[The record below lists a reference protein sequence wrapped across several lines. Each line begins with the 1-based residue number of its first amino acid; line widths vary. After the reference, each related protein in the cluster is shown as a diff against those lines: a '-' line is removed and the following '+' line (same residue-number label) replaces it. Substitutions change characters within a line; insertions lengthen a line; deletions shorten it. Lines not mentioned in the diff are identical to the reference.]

1 MSISSAL
8 TALNQDI
15 QNARTAI
22 VNKGGTVTSGGGSSQ
37 LATDIATISGGG
49 KYKLLDRVKDDSNNE
64 IGTVSG
70 FFTDSN
76 KIEYAVVCLDAQYR
90 LASAKYSTTQTAVT
104 NMPLYDSLVTANMWE
119 SKVTATTNTSLI
131 LASVSSPACTHCRSK
146 SFLIDGIRYYGQLP
160 NMKELSDIISNYNAI
175 EQLDASASSY
185 SSTNFS
191 TVRGCWSTNQ
201 YSSAN
206 AFRNTG
212 VGAVSSASKTTNLFV
227 CPVLEIPNGE

>member
-1 MSISSAL
+1 MVKVQTNSQGKVYTSNGKALLSS
-8 TALNQDI
+8 
-15 QNARTAI
+15 
-22 VNKGGTVTSGGGSSQ
+22 SS
-37 LATDIATISGGG
+37 SG
-49 KYKLLDRVKDDSNNE
+49 KYQLLERIKDDNNVE

-70 FFTDSN
+70 FFIDTN
-76 KIEYAVVCLDAQYR
+76 NVEYAVVCLDAQYR
-90 LASAKYSTTQTAVT
+90 LASATYSTTQTAVT
-104 NMPLYDSLVTANMWE
+104 NMPLYNSLVTANMWE

-175 EQLDASASSY
+175 EQLDTSASSY

-201 YSSAN
+201 YSAAN

-227 CPVLEIPNGE
+227 CPVLEIPNQ